1 MSFIEGI
8 KEKAAADL
16 KTIVLPESEDERV
29 IRAAAMI
36 REEKT
41 ANLVL
46 LGDEA
51 TIYSEALH
59 YDVNIDGITIINPEK
74 YEKLDE
80 YVKLLTEIRKSK
92 GMTEELARKTLLEDK
107 TMFAIVMV
115 KNGDA
120 DGVVSGAC
128 HSTANTLRPALQVLR
143 TAPGKKLA
151 SGFFVLDV
159 PKSDYG
165 QHGTFVF
172 ADCALNQDPNSE
184 ELAAIANDAAESF
197 ESLLGG
203 HARVAFLSHSTK
215 GSAKHP
221 MVTKVAEA
229 VTLAHKEYPHL
240 DCDGE
245 LQLDAALDPFV
256 AKIKA
261 PGSTV
266 AGHANVLIFPNVDCG
281 NIGYKLVQRLAK
293 AEAYGPILQGLA
305 APVNDLSRGC
315 FYEDIVGVVAI
326 TAVQAQLAQAAAA
339 KAE

>member
-80 YVKLLTEIRKSK
+80 YVKLLTEIRKNK

-107 TMFAIVMV
+107 TMFAVVMV

-128 HSTANTLRPALQVLR
+128 HSTASTLRPALQVLR

-165 QHGTFVF
+165 
-172 ADCALNQDPNSE
+172 E
-184 ELAAIANDAAESF
+184 
-197 ESLLGG
+197 
-203 HARVAFLSHSTK
+203 
-215 GSAKHP
+215 
-221 MVTKVAEA
+221 
-229 VTLAHKEYPHL
+229 
-240 DCDGE
+240 
-245 LQLDAALDPFV
+245 
-256 AKIKA
+256 
-261 PGSTV
+261 PGSK
-266 AGHANVLIFPNVDCG
+266 F
-281 NIGYKLVQRLAK
+281 
-293 AEAYGPILQGLA
+293 
-305 APVNDLSRGC
+305 
-315 FYEDIVGVVAI
+315 
-326 TAVQAQLAQAAAA
+326 
-339 KAE
+339 